1 MPGIGPVSAR
11 RILSARRWRSLDED
25 ALKKL
30 GVVLKRARYFITC
43 SGRVTSALRVRPE
56 GILQA
61 LTALEAPAIAPRY
74 EQLSLF
80 SPGKEA

>member
-1 MPGIGPVSAR
+1 MLTETTVHVR
-11 RILSARRWRSLDED
+11 N
-25 ALKKL
+25 
-30 GVVLKRARYFITC
+30 V
-43 SGRVTSALRVRPE
+43 GRVTSALRVRPE